1 MGDFVKNLIVG
12 TLRGIAEI
20 VPMAR
25 EAFGKTVEEI
35 GKEIRA
41 GKLIANEAFERSKV
55 DENTL
60 DDLYKRR
67 GG

>member
-1 MGDFVKNLIVG
+1 MQDFVKNLIVG
-12 TLRGIAEI
+12 MLRGIAEI

-25 EAFGKTVEEI
+25 EIFGKTVEEI

-41 GKLIANEAFERSKV
+41 GKLLADEAFARAEA
-55 DENTL
+55 DEDLL
-60 DDLYKRR
+60 DELYKKR